1 MNDNNIAQMAS
12 DILQIYSNTELLF
25 TPIVFPSNDNQNMA
39 VVQCI
44 FNSDKLSLSNFG
56 VATAQET
63 GSSNPKDILDA
74 ARIDSLNK
82 VVSIASASSQIV
94 DVECTP
100 IRQDQKQLSHVS
112 SEKSKFMGG
121 GTKPISQ
128 NQIKFIKG
136 LCTKQHENF
145 DDVAKR
151 ICGKDTSELTGA
163 DANAIIADLK

>member
-1 MNDNNIAQMAS
+1 MSNDEITSLASSIFQNSNN
-12 DILQIYSNTELLF
+12 TKLLF

-74 ARIDSLNK
+74 ARVDSLNK
-82 VVSIASASSQIV
+82 VAIIASSSSQIV

-100 IRQDQKQLSHVS
+100 IRQDQKQRSHVI
-112 SEKSKFMGG
+112 SEKSKFLGG
-121 GTKPISQ
+121 GAKPISQ

-136 LCTKQHENF
+136 LCTKQRENF